1 MTEIEVEIQRLESE
15 LELQRHSC
23 RMDWRELHEVE
34 KLIDLKIELAF
45 AHARAGLLKNNPER
59 L

>member
-1 MTEIEVEIQRLESE
+1 MSVEIERLESE

-34 KLIDLKIELAF
+34 KLIDLKIAIALAKQ
-45 AHARAGLLKNNPER
+45 RASGQER
-59 L
+59 SDAG